1 MLPPAYKVI
10 RHEKLD
16 ITQSQ
21 IIKTHYRKNRR
32 GEKDFKNLVDSFLQ
46 GLEAEPRVAGAV
58 QEPQPSR
65 KCLPEGCEFWKMK
78 WRPLPGL
85 YGQAAF
91 GRLMYLIFEDKKIV
105 VPFWI
110 YTHAEYGKPKSRPP
124 SEDILKEMKKIIS
137 YVQELSD

>member
-1 MLPPAYKVI
+1 MSTPAYKVI
-10 RHEKLD
+10 RHEKLE

-21 IIKTHYRKNRR
+21 IIKTHYRKNKR
-32 GEKDFKNLVDSFLQ
+32 GKEEFENLVDSFLQ
-46 GLEAEPRVAGAV
+46 ELEVEPRPADAV
-58 QEPQPSR
+58 REPLPSR
-65 KCLPEGCEFWKMK
+65 KCLPESCEFWKMK

-105 VPFWI
+105 VPFWL

-124 SEDILKEMKKIIS
+124 SEDILKEIKKIIS
-137 YVQELSD
+137 HVQEIVD